1 MKKKFTAK
9 DILIPTVSLFVIC
22 LVVTAL
28 LAVTNML
35 TAPQIQKLSKETEDK
50 TKAEVLAS
58 ADEFSD
64 ALTVS
69 ADGKDYTY
77 YEGTASGDTIG
88 YVFKTSAKGYG
99 GDIDLMVGIDTSGKV
114 TGVSILSISETAG
127 LGMNAKNESFI
138 NQYIGKSGTIGVS
151 KNGASDTEIQALTVA
166 TITSKAVT
174 SAVNKALS
182 LSSQIGG
189 GMSLLHI
196 LRCRRATECGTGG
209 GGAD

>member
-151 KNGASDTEIQALTVA
+151 KNGASDTEIQALTGA

-174 SAVNKALS
+174 SEVNTALS
-182 LSSQIGG
+182 LYSQIGG
-189 GMSLLHI
+189 EKVG
-196 LRCRRATECGTGG
+196 
-209 GGAD
+209 

>member
-64 ALTVS
+64 TLTVS

-138 NQYIGKSGTIGVS
+138 NQYTGKSGTIGVS
-151 KNGASDTEIQALTVA
+151 KNGASDTEIQALTGA

-174 SAVNKALS
+174 SAVNTVLS
-182 LSSQIGG
+182 LYSQIGG
-189 GMSLLHI
+189 EKVG
-196 LRCRRATECGTGG
+196 
-209 GGAD
+209 

>member
-151 KNGASDTEIQALTVA
+151 KNGASDTEIQALTGA

-174 SAVNKALS
+174 SSVNTALS
-182 LSSQIGG
+182 LYSQIGG
-189 GMSLLHI
+189 EKVG
-196 LRCRRATECGTGG
+196 
-209 GGAD
+209 

>member
-69 ADGKDYTY
+69 ADGNDYTY

-151 KNGASDTEIQALTVA
+151 KNGASDTEIQALTGA
-166 TITSKAVT
+166 TITSTAVT
-174 SAVNKALS
+174 SAVNTALS
-182 LSSQIGG
+182 LYSQIGG
-189 GMSLLHI
+189 EKVG
-196 LRCRRATECGTGG
+196 
-209 GGAD
+209 

>member
-138 NQYIGKSGTIGVS
+138 NQYMGKSGTIGVS
-151 KNGASDTEIQALTVA
+151 KNGASDTEIQALTGA
-166 TITSKAVT
+166 TITSKSGT
-174 SAVNKALS
+174 SAVNTALI
-182 LSSQIGG
+182 LYSQIGG
-189 GMSLLHI
+189 EKVG
-196 LRCRRATECGTGG
+196 
-209 GGAD
+209 

>member
-99 GDIDLMVGIDTSGKV
+99 GDIDLMVGIDTSG
-114 TGVSILSISETAG
+114 
-127 LGMNAKNESFI
+127 
-138 NQYIGKSGTIGVS
+138 
-151 KNGASDTEIQALTVA
+151 
-166 TITSKAVT
+166 
-174 SAVNKALS
+174 
-182 LSSQIGG
+182 
-189 GMSLLHI
+189 
-196 LRCRRATECGTGG
+196 
-209 GGAD
+209 

>member
-138 NQYIGKSGTIGVS
+138 NQYMGKSGTIGVS
-151 KNGASDTEIQALTVA
+151 KNGASDTEIQALTGA

-174 SAVNKALS
+174 SAVKTVLS
-182 LSSQIGG
+182 LYSQIGG
-189 GMSLLHI
+189 EKVG
-196 LRCRRATECGTGG
+196 
-209 GGAD
+209 

>member
-151 KNGASDTEIQALTVA
+151 KNGASDTEIQALTGA

-174 SAVNKALS
+174 LAVNTALS
-182 LSSQIGG
+182 LYSQIGG
-189 GMSLLHI
+189 EKVG
-196 LRCRRATECGTGG
+196 
-209 GGAD
+209 

>member
-50 TKAEVLAS
+50 TK

-151 KNGASDTEIQALTVA
+151 KNGASDTEIQALTGA

-174 SAVNKALS
+174 SAVNTALS
-182 LSSQIGG
+182 LYSQIGG
-189 GMSLLHI
+189 EKVG
-196 LRCRRATECGTGG
+196 
-209 GGAD
+209 

>member
-127 LGMNAKNESFI
+127 LGMNAKNDSFI

-151 KNGASDTEIQALTVA
+151 KNGASDTEIQALTGA

-174 SAVNKALS
+174 SAVNTALS
-182 LSSQIGG
+182 LYAQIGG
-189 GMSLLHI
+189 EKVG
-196 LRCRRATECGTGG
+196 
-209 GGAD
+209 

>member
-64 ALTVS
+64 ALTVR

-151 KNGASDTEIQALTVA
+151 KNGASDTEIQALTGA

-174 SAVNKALS
+174 SAVNTALS
-182 LSSQIGG
+182 LYPQIGG
-189 GMSLLHI
+189 EKVG
-196 LRCRRATECGTGG
+196 
-209 GGAD
+209 

>member
-151 KNGASDTEIQALTVA
+151 KNGASDTEIQALTGA

-174 SAVNKALS
+174 SAVNTALS
-182 LSSQIGG
+182 LCSQIGG
-189 GMSLLHI
+189 EKVG
-196 LRCRRATECGTGG
+196 
-209 GGAD
+209 

>member
-138 NQYIGKSGTIGVS
+138 NQYTGKSGTIGVS
-151 KNGASDTEIQALTVA
+151 KNGASDTEIQALTGA

-174 SAVNKALS
+174 SAVNTALS
-182 LSSQIGG
+182 LYSKIGG
-189 GMSLLHI
+189 EKVG
-196 LRCRRATECGTGG
+196 
-209 GGAD
+209 

>member
-69 ADGKDYTY
+69 ADGNDYTY

-138 NQYIGKSGTIGVS
+138 NQYTGKSGTIGVS
-151 KNGASDTEIQALTVA
+151 KNGASDTEIQALTGA
-166 TITSKAVT
+166 TITSKVVT
-174 SAVNKALS
+174 SAVNTALS
-182 LSSQIGG
+182 LYSQIGG
-189 GMSLLHI
+189 EKVG
-196 LRCRRATECGTGG
+196 
-209 GGAD
+209 

>member
-69 ADGKDYTY
+69 ADGNDYTY

-151 KNGASDTEIQALTVA
+151 KNGASDTEIQALTGA

-174 SAVNKALS
+174 AAVNTALS
-182 LSSQIGG
+182 LYSQIGG
-189 GMSLLHI
+189 EKVG
-196 LRCRRATECGTGG
+196 
-209 GGAD
+209 

>member
-58 ADEFSD
+58 ADKFSD

-151 KNGASDTEIQALTVA
+151 KNGASDTEIQALTGA

-174 SAVNKALS
+174 AAVNTALS
-182 LSSQIGG
+182 LYSQIGG
-189 GMSLLHI
+189 EKVG
-196 LRCRRATECGTGG
+196 
-209 GGAD
+209 

>member
-138 NQYIGKSGTIGVS
+138 NQYMGKSGTIGVS
-151 KNGASDTEIQALTVA
+151 KNGASDTEIQALTGA

-174 SAVNKALS
+174 SAVNTARS
-182 LSSQIGG
+182 LYSQIGG
-189 GMSLLHI
+189 EKVG
-196 LRCRRATECGTGG
+196 
-209 GGAD
+209 

>member
-138 NQYIGKSGTIGVS
+138 NQYTGKSGTIGVS
-151 KNGASDTEIQALTVA
+151 KNGASDTEIQALTGA

-174 SAVNKALS
+174 SAVNTVLS
-182 LSSQIGG
+182 LYSQIGG
-189 GMSLLHI
+189 EKVG
-196 LRCRRATECGTGG
+196 
-209 GGAD
+209 

>member
-35 TAPQIQKLSKETEDK
+35 TAPQIQNLSKETEDK

-151 KNGASDTEIQALTVA
+151 KNGASDTEIQALTGA

-174 SAVNKALS
+174 LAVNTALS
-182 LSSQIGG
+182 LYSQIGG
-189 GMSLLHI
+189 EKVG
-196 LRCRRATECGTGG
+196 
-209 GGAD
+209 

>member
-138 NQYIGKSGTIGVS
+138 NQYMGKSGTIGVS
-151 KNGASDTEIQALTVA
+151 KNGASDTEIQALTGA

-174 SAVNKALS
+174 SAVNTALS
-182 LSSQIGG
+182 LYSRIGG
-189 GMSLLHI
+189 EKVG
-196 LRCRRATECGTGG
+196 
-209 GGAD
+209 

>member
-151 KNGASDTEIQALTVA
+151 KNGASDTEIQALTGA

-174 SAVNKALS
+174 SAVYTALS
-182 LSSQIGG
+182 LYSQIGG
-189 GMSLLHI
+189 EKVG
-196 LRCRRATECGTGG
+196 
-209 GGAD
+209 

>member
-1 MKKKFTAK
+1 
-9 DILIPTVSLFVIC
+9 
-22 LVVTAL
+22 
-28 LAVTNML
+28 ML

-127 LGMNAKNESFI
+127 LGMNAK
-138 NQYIGKSGTIGVS
+138 TR
-151 KNGASDTEIQALTVA
+151 AL
-166 TITSKAVT
+166 
-174 SAVNKALS
+174 
-182 LSSQIGG
+182 
-189 GMSLLHI
+189 
-196 LRCRRATECGTGG
+196 
-209 GGAD
+209 

>member
-151 KNGASDTEIQALTVA
+151 KNGASDTEIQALTGA

-174 SAVNKALS
+174 SVVNTALS
-182 LSSQIGG
+182 LYSQIGG
-189 GMSLLHI
+189 EKVG
-196 LRCRRATECGTGG
+196 
-209 GGAD
+209 

>member
-58 ADEFSD
+58 ADKFSD

-151 KNGASDTEIQALTVA
+151 KNGASDTEIQALTGA

-174 SAVNKALS
+174 SAVNTALS
-182 LSSQIGG
+182 LYLQIGG
-189 GMSLLHI
+189 EKVG
-196 LRCRRATECGTGG
+196 
-209 GGAD
+209 

>member
-127 LGMNAKNESFI
+127 LGMNAKDDSFI
-138 NQYIGKSGTIGVS
+138 NQYIGKSGTRGVS
-151 KNGASDTEIQALTVA
+151 KNGASDTEIQALTGA
-166 TITSKAVT
+166 TIT
-174 SAVNKALS
+174 L
-182 LSSQIGG
+182 I
-189 GMSLLHI
+189 
-196 LRCRRATECGTGG
+196 RRSVFFHR
-209 GGAD
+209 

>member
-138 NQYIGKSGTIGVS
+138 NQYTGKSGTIGVS
-151 KNGASDTEIQALTVA
+151 KNGASDTEIQALTGSYDN
-166 TITSKAVT
+166 IK
-174 SAVNKALS
+174 
-182 LSSQIGG
+182 GG
-189 GMSLLHI
+189 YV
-196 LRCRRATECGTGG
+196 GG
-209 GGAD
+209 

>member
-138 NQYIGKSGTIGVS
+138 NQYMGKSGTIGVS
-151 KNGASDTEIQALTVA
+151 KNGASDTEIQALTGA

-174 SAVNKALS
+174 SAVNTAHS
-182 LSSQIGG
+182 LYSQIGG
-189 GMSLLHI
+189 EKVG
-196 LRCRRATECGTGG
+196 
-209 GGAD
+209 

>member
-114 TGVSILSISETAG
+114 TGASILSISETAG
-127 LGMNAKNESFI
+127 LG
-138 NQYIGKSGTIGVS
+138 
-151 KNGASDTEIQALTVA
+151 
-166 TITSKAVT
+166 
-174 SAVNKALS
+174 
-182 LSSQIGG
+182 
-189 GMSLLHI
+189 
-196 LRCRRATECGTGG
+196 TECQKRELYKSVHGKIRYDRRFQKRCVRYRNSSSYGSYDNIKGG
-209 GGAD
+209 HVGG

>member
-69 ADGKDYTY
+69 ADGNDYTY

-151 KNGASDTEIQALTVA
+151 KNGASDTEIQALTGA

-174 SAVNKALS
+174 SAVNTARS
-182 LSSQIGG
+182 LYSQIGG
-189 GMSLLHI
+189 EKVG
-196 LRCRRATECGTGG
+196 
-209 GGAD
+209 

>member
-151 KNGASDTEIQALTVA
+151 KNGASDTEIQALTGA

-174 SAVNKALS
+174 SAVNTALS
-182 LSSQIGG
+182 LYSRIGG
-189 GMSLLHI
+189 EKVG
-196 LRCRRATECGTGG
+196 
-209 GGAD
+209 

>member
-138 NQYIGKSGTIGVS
+138 NQYMGKSGTIGVS
-151 KNGASDTEIQALTVA
+151 KNGASDTEIQALTGA

-174 SAVNKALS
+174 SAVNTVLS
-182 LSSQIGG
+182 LYSQIGG
-189 GMSLLHI
+189 EKVG
-196 LRCRRATECGTGG
+196 
-209 GGAD
+209 

>member
-58 ADEFSD
+58 D

-69 ADGKDYTY
+69 ADGNDYTY

-151 KNGASDTEIQALTVA
+151 KNGASDTEIQALTGA

-174 SAVNKALS
+174 SAVNMALS
-182 LSSQIGG
+182 LYSQIGG
-189 GMSLLHI
+189 EKVG
-196 LRCRRATECGTGG
+196 
-209 GGAD
+209 